1 TSNQK
6 RKKRTKTIR
15 KIYQMKKIISIILI
29 SMFLF
34 IPITV
39 HGSNYVQTLPSNT
52 IYFDDFGNYVTP
64 SPCITA
70 SLSCLPGWGAYDN
83 ATGGIANIT
92 TWHPLSSSGKS
103 LFMGSSTTIGG
114 KFDRHRSWA
123 ITSGQTKVSISQWF
137 QFSVN

>member
-1 TSNQK
+1 
-6 RKKRTKTIR
+6 
-15 KIYQMKKIISIILI
+15 
-29 SMFLF
+29 LF

-137 QFSVN
+137 QFSVNALQGTNKNEIHFS